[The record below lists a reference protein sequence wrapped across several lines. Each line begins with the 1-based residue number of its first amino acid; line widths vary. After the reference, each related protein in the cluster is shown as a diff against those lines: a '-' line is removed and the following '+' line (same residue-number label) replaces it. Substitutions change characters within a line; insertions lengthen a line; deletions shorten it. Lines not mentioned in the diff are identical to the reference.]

1 MSPADALAVAISPAL
16 SILPERM
23 DSGDARRMLLAVA
36 LQETDLAHRR
46 QIRGPA
52 RSLWQFERIGVQWI
66 LEDDAT
72 ADYARGLCRVL
83 LYTPDVEVVH
93 TAIEHND
100 VLAAGFARLLL
111 WQIPDPLPR
120 SPTEGWEQY
129 LRLWRPGRPRRAPW
143 AGNWKKAEAAV

>member
-1 MSPADALAVAISPAL
+1 MTIAIGPAL

-83 LYTPDVEVVH
+83 LYAPEVDVVH
-93 TAIEHND
+93 AAIEHND

-120 SPTEGWEQY
+120 TLTEGWEQY